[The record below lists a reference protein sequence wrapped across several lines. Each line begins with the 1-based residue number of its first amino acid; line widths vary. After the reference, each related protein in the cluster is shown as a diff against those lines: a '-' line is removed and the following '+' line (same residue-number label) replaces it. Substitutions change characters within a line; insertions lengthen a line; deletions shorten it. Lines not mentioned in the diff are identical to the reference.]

1 MFEYF
6 YNEVF
11 RSVIIGFGS
20 LFNGIEVK
28 KSNSIIK
35 VPLAYGPTQKF
46 LARMQQE
53 ADLNKPV
60 SITLPRMSFE
70 FLGLQYDPTRKSTQ
84 TQTIIN
90 QSPDGASV
98 KKNYL
103 PVPYNMR
110 FELSIMTK
118 LNDDMLQI
126 IEQILPYFQPAYN
139 VTVTLVETIKEKR
152 DIPIVLENITM
163 QDDYEGDFETR
174 RVLLYT
180 LRFTA
185 KTYLF
190 GPSASATSDLIRS
203 SRVSYL
209 AGTDTTNTQ
218 RDLTYSV
225 TPRAT
230 KSYGGPIT
238 TTLDEDV
245 DLTEVEIKVVSTSNI
260 FLDPSEPAKATY
272 CYIDEEEMKITMV
285 NTNSI
290 IVERAQDNTLAASHV
305 KGSAI
310 RVINPITSAT
320 DTAITYDDNAL
331 IEDGDNFGFDGTIS

>member
-20 LFNGIEVK
+20 IFNGIEIK
-28 KSNSIIK
+28 KSSSIIK

-60 SITLPRMSFE
+60 SITLPRMAFE

-90 QSPDGASV
+90 QTPDGSEV
-98 KKNYL
+98 KRNYL

-126 IEQILPYFQPAYN
+126 TEQILPYFQPAYQLPIN
-139 VTVTLVETIKEKR
+139 FLGNLKEKR
-152 DIPIVLENITM
+152 DVPIQLDNITM
-163 QDDYEGDFETR
+163 EDDYEWNFDTR
-174 RVLLYT
+174 RALIYT
-180 LRFTA
+180 LTFTA
-185 KTYLF
+185 KTTLF
-190 GPSASATSDLIRS
+190 GPITDVSGSVIRKTS
-203 SRVSYL
+203 VGYV
-209 AGTDTTNTQ
+209 AGSKAPGVAAE
-218 RDLTYSV
+218 RDLSYTT

-230 KSYGGPIT
+230 KDYTGDVV
-238 TTLDEDV
+238 TLLAENV
-245 DLTEVEIKVVSTSNI
+245 DLIETVIEVDDGTKIEAEK
-260 FLDPSEPAKATY
+260 
-272 CYIDEEEMKITMV
+272 YIYVGQEEMY
-285 NTNSI
+285 
-290 IVERAQDNTLAASHV
+290 VESVTGNKMTVKRGQDNTMEQNHV
-305 KGSAI
+305 KGAQ
-310 RVINPITSAT
+310 VKGINYPGT
-320 DTAITYDDNAL
+320 DDNAL
-331 IEDGDNFGFDGTIS
+331 IQFGDDFGFDGTITWGSHHAS

>member
-6 YNEVF
+6 YNEIF

-28 KSNSIIK
+28 KSSSIIK

-60 SITLPRMSFE
+60 SITLPRMAFE

-90 QSPDGASV
+90 QTPDGTEV
-98 KKNYL
+98 KRNYL

-126 IEQILPYFQPAYN
+126 TEQILPYFQPAYQLPIN
-139 VTVTLVETIKEKR
+139 FLGNLKEKR
-152 DIPIVLENITM
+152 DVPIQLDNIIM
-163 QDDYEGDFETR
+163 EDDYEGNFDTR
-174 RVLLYT
+174 RALIYT
-180 LRFTA
+180 LTFTA
-185 KTYLF
+185 KTTLF
-190 GPSASATSDLIRS
+190 GPITDVSGSVIRKTS
-203 SRVSYL
+203 VGYV
-209 AGTDTTNTQ
+209 AGSKAPGVAAE
-218 RDLTYSV
+218 RDLSYTT

-230 KSYGGPIT
+230 KDYTGDVV
-238 TTLDEDV
+238 TLLAENV
-245 DLTEVEIKVVSTSNI
+245 DLIETVIEVDDGTKIEAEK
-260 FLDPSEPAKATY
+260 
-272 CYIDEEEMKITMV
+272 YIYVGQEEMY
-285 NTNSI
+285 
-290 IVERAQDNTLAASHV
+290 VESVTGNKMTVRRGEDNTMEQNHV
-305 KGSAI
+305 KGAQ
-310 RVINPITSAT
+310 VKGINYPGT
-320 DTAITYDDNAL
+320 DDNAL
-331 IEDGDNFGFDGTIS
+331 IQFGDDFGFDGTIT